1 MNFQDTR
8 RLDQDFYN
16 QTMKNIKKPDVRLE
30 QVKVVKNTK
39 ASI

>member
-1 MNFQDTR
+1 
-8 RLDQDFYN
+8 
-16 QTMKNIKKPDVRLE
+16 MKNIKKPDVRLE